1 MFAKLFQEERIVT
14 ETEIVREEIIEEV
27 IEYEYE
33 VVGNKRTLVGEK
45 NLGKTVTVQVG
56 IIFQSSWKFLN
67 SFGSYGIFVFV
78 P

>member
-56 IIFQSSWKFLN
+56 IF
-67 SFGSYGIFVFV
+67 
-78 P
+78 